1 MKKYYHLFGIFI
13 LIIILAKI
21 DFRRLILNF
30 SGLNILHLVF
40 VNLIILPTLFIK
52 AFRWYY
58 LLHLQ
63 GIDYSIRGS
72 VISYL
77 GGIYAGIVTPG
88 RAGEAIKAVYLKTD
102 KGVPLIEGLASIIID
117 RLFDL
122 YLLFLL
128 GAVGIWKFLTIKVYR
143 YNILL
148 LFLVLLIM
156 VPFALFDKSILEKV
170 ARLVY
175 KVFVSKIDRSL
186 FENQFKSFLSA
197 VKKIVGKRI
206 YPAFILTILS
216 HFFYFLQC
224 YLLARIM
231 SINMT
236 FVMVMFFLS
245 IATIVS
251 ILPITIWGFGTREAT
266 LVYCFSLI
274 GLSAESAISYSF
286 LLFTS
291 FYVISGLISFIG
303 WALKG
308 YYGFSLHTK

>member
-1 MKKYYHLFGIFI
+1 MKKYYHLFGILI
-13 LIIILAKI
+13 LIVILAKI
-21 DFRRLILNF
+21 DFKRLILNF
-30 SGLNILHLVF
+30 SGVNILQFVF

-52 AFRWYY
+52 AFRWHY

-63 GIDYSIRGS
+63 GIDYSIGDS
-72 VISYL
+72 VVSYL

-88 RAGEAIKAVYLKTD
+88 RAGEAIKAVYLKAD
-102 KGVPLIEGLASIIID
+102 KGVPLIEGMASIIID

-122 YLLFLL
+122 YLLFLF
-128 GAVGIWKFLTIKVYR
+128 GIAGIWNFLTIKDYR
-143 YNILL
+143 YNILF
-148 LFLVLLIM
+148 LFIALLII
-156 VPFALFDKSILEKV
+156 VPFMLFDKSILEKA
-170 ARLVY
+170 ARLIY
-175 KVFVSKIDRSL
+175 KVFVSKIDKSL

-197 VKKIVGKRI
+197 IKRIVGKRI
-206 YPAFILTILS
+206 YPAFILTLVS

-231 SINMT
+231 SINIT

-251 ILPITIWGFGTREAT
+251 ILPITIWGFGTREVT

-274 GLSAESAISYSF
+274 GLRAESAISYSF

-291 FYVISGLISFIG
+291 FYIISGLISFIG

-308 YYGFSLHTK
+308 HYGFSLHNK